1 MDGTGGTATVV
12 RIDDSDDITHTTD
25 GRPAADSPPGAPDG
39 TGTERRDDGPPA
51 RGSSR
56 RSLLTAAGI
65 GLVAAACAPAPSDG
79 SPAPG
84 AAAAIPAPPDPGPAP
99 VPFTVANARNL
110 ASRATFGTTKPMVD
124 KIMAVGAG
132 AWLDEQLNPAALPD
146 AEAMLAAYTT
156 LNATNSQ
163 NEVQRQTDE
172 QVLFAELDHAMLLRG
187 VYSERQLY
195 EVMCDFWSN
204 HFTIWRSAKYL
215 TQLKT
220 VDDRT
225 VIRPNA
231 LGKFADM
238 LLASARSPAMLV
250 YLDNYVSNAFAT
262 QGVNENWGR
271 ELLELHTVGII
282 NGQQVYTE
290 ADVRGVARIMSGRTI
305 STAAGANQY
314 TYSFN
319 QGLHS
324 LEAVSILGGGWS
336 RPARLNGTQGQADG
350 DSLLNYLA
358 RHPSTARYL
367 SWKLC
372 RRFVSDDPP
381 MALVDRLAAVYSAND
396 TAIAPV
402 IRELFLSAEFRAS
415 QGQKVKR
422 PIEWLYS
429 SLRATKAVVNT
440 LPGGTASQRLR
451 DTAEILGQPLNERN
465 TPDGYPEKAVDWVSA
480 EGLLKR
486 WEYGARLARNQ
497 LTDTGQPEKVVVDL
511 TTLLPAPLPPTV
523 RDLII
528 ALADTVFQ
536 FPLSPGNADL
546 IAGAI
551 PLAPTAAASTL
562 TSKTTSLQAVTGL
575 LISHPSFQR
584 R

>member
-1 MDGTGGTATVV
+1 MDGTGGTGTVV
-12 RIDDSDDITHTTD
+12 RIDDPDITDDT
-25 GRPAADSPPGAPDG
+25 SDG
-39 TGTERRDDGPPA
+39 TS
-51 RGSSR
+51 GSSR
-56 RSLLTAAGI
+56 RTLLTAAGIGGI
-65 GLVAAACAPAPSDG
+65 GLVAAACAPPTSTA
-79 SPAPG
+79 SPPTP
-84 AAAAIPAPPDPGPAP
+84 AAAPFVPPAP

-110 ASRATFGTTKPMVD
+110 ASRATFGATKGVVD
-124 KIMAVGAG
+124 RIMAIGAA
-132 AWLDEQLNPAALPD
+132 AWLNEQLNPSALPD
-146 AEAMLAAYTT
+146 AESRLAGYTT
-156 LNATNSQ
+156 LAATNAQ
-163 NEVQRQTDE
+163 NETQRTTDE
-172 QVLFAELDHAMLLRG
+172 QVLFAELDHAMLQRAI
-187 VYSERQLY
+187 YSERQLY

-231 LGKFADM
+231 LGRFADM

-250 YLDNYVSNAFAT
+250 YLDNYVSNAFSS

-271 ELLELHTVGII
+271 ELLELHTLGII

-305 STAAGANQY
+305 NWTAGPNQF
-314 TYSFN
+314 TYVFN
-319 QGLHS
+319 QGFHS
-324 LEAVSILGGGWS
+324 REAVSILGGGWS
-336 RPARLNGTQGQADG
+336 RPLRTTGAMGEADG

-358 RHPSTARYL
+358 RHPSTAKYL

-372 RRFVSDDPP
+372 KRFVSDDPP
-381 MALVDRLAAVYSAND
+381 AALVDRLAAIYTAND

-402 IRELFLSAEFRAS
+402 LRELFLSNEFRTS

-429 SLRATKAVVNT
+429 ALRTTRAAINP
-440 LPGGTASQRLR
+440 LPSGHASQRLR
-451 DTAEILGQPLNERN
+451 ETSGVLGQPLNERN

-486 WEYGARLARNQ
+486 WEYGARLARNR
-497 LTDTGQPEKVVVDL
+497 LTDTAPAEKVVVDL
-511 TTLLPAPLPPTV
+511 TTLLPSPLPATV
-523 RDLII
+523 RELIV

-536 FPLSPGNADL
+536 FPLSPTDADAMATAITL
-546 IAGAI
+546 TPTGAATT
-551 PLAPTAAASTL
+551 LSTNTAA
-562 TSKTTSLQAVTGL
+562 LQAAAGL
-575 LISHPSFQR
+575 LIAHPSFQR

>member
-1 MDGTGGTATVV
+1 MDGTGGTGTVV
-12 RIDDSDDITHTTD
+12 RIDDPDVTDDT
-25 GRPAADSPPGAPDG
+25 SNG
-39 TGTERRDDGPPA
+39 T

-56 RSLLTAAGI
+56 RTLLTAAGIGGI
-65 GLVAAACAPAPSDG
+65 GLVAAACVPPTNG
-79 SPAPG
+79 GPPTT
-84 AAAAIPAPPDPGPAP
+84 AAAPFVPPAP

-110 ASRATFGTTKPMVD
+110 AARATFGATKDVVD
-124 KIMAVGAG
+124 RIMAMGAT
-132 AWLDEQLNPAALPD
+132 AWLNEQLNPTALTD
-146 AEAMLAAYTT
+146 AESRLAGYTT
-156 LNATNSQ
+156 LAATNAQ
-163 NEVQRQTDE
+163 NETQRTTDE
-172 QVLFAELDHAMLLRG
+172 QVLFAELDHAMLQRA

-231 LGKFADM
+231 LGRFADM

-250 YLDNYVSNAFAT
+250 YLDNYVSNAFSS

-271 ELLELHTVGII
+271 ELLELHTLGII

-305 STAAGANQY
+305 NWTAGVDQF

-319 QGLHS
+319 TGFHS
-324 LEAVSILGGGWS
+324 REAVSILGGGWS
-336 RPARLNGTQGQADG
+336 RPVRANGNLGEADG

-358 RHPSTARYL
+358 RHPSTAKHL

-372 RRFVSDDPP
+372 KRFVSDDPP
-381 MALVDRLAAVYSAND
+381 AALVDRLAAVYTAND
-396 TAIAPV
+396 TAIPPV
-402 IRELFLSAEFRAS
+402 LRELFLSNEFRAS

-429 SLRATKAVVNT
+429 SLRTTRAAINP
-440 LPGGTASQRLR
+440 LPSGHASQRLR
-451 DTAEILGQPLNERN
+451 DTAGVLGQPLNERT
-465 TPDGYPEKAVDWVSA
+465 TPDGYPEKAADWVSA

-486 WEYGARLARNQ
+486 WEYGARLARNR
-497 LTDTGQPEKVVVDL
+497 LTDTAPAEKVVVDL
-511 TTLLPAPLPPTV
+511 TTLLPSPLPATV
-523 RDLII
+523 RDLIV
-528 ALADTVFQ
+528 ALADSVFQ
-536 FPLSPGNADL
+536 FPLSPTDADL
-546 IAGAI
+546 MATAITLTPTGAATT
-551 PLAPTAAASTL
+551 LSTNTAA
-562 TSKTTSLQAVTGL
+562 LQASVGL